1 MLARDGAPPGPGHS
15 AEGYLLSASDHQE
28 PRDLP
33 GASVSLF
40 AIRPR
45 STEET
50 WPATRTIGGRTR
62 GSALGL
68 GDRPRRPHPRGGPFL
83 GGNPRYPLP
92 IDAVRGVRARG
103 GNSSD
108 PGPPASA
115 GVQLTRVSWS
125 IRTLHYTTEWG
136 LPSLS
141 VLDLSRRSIF
151 WV

>member
-62 GSALGL
+62 GSARGL
-68 GDRPRRPHPRGGPFL
+68 ADRPRRPH
-83 GGNPRYPLP
+83 
-92 IDAVRGVRARG
+92 ARG
-103 GNSSD
+103 ARPRADVRD
-108 PGPPASA
+108 PDSRSMPSEVSA
-115 GVQLTRVSWS
+115 PGEGIRLIPERPLARVSS
-125 IRTLHYTTEWG
+125 
-136 LPSLS
+136 
-141 VLDLSRRSIF
+141 
-151 WV
+151 